1 MSVQQMA
8 GHKQGDGRTYWLDE
22 PRNVT
27 RLVRTLY
34 AVCGLLLLIDVLVPK
49 HGPFFIEHV
58 FGFYGLFGF
67 IACVVLVLVA
77 KQLRRVLMRPEDYY
91 DR

>member
-1 MSVQQMA
+1 MTDQE
-8 GHKQGDGRTYWLDE
+8 GDGRAYWLDE

-34 AVCGLLLLIDVLVPK
+34 AVCALLLVIDAFVPK
-49 HGPFFIEHV
+49 HGPFLIEHA

-77 KQLRRVLMRPEDYY
+77 KQLRKVLMRPEDYY

>member
-1 MSVQQMA
+1 MA
-8 GHKQGDGRTYWLDE
+8 DHEQGDDRSYWLDK
-22 PRNVT
+22 PGNVT
-27 RLVRTLY
+27 RVVWSLY
-34 AVCGLLLLIDVLVPK
+34 AVCGLFLAIDVLVPK
-49 HGPFFIEHV
+49 HGPFPVEHT

>member
-1 MSVQQMA
+1 MA
-8 GHKQGDGRTYWLDE
+8 GQKQGDDRSYWLDK
-22 PRNVT
+22 PGNVT
-27 RLVRTLY
+27 RLVWSLY
-34 AVCGLLLLIDVLVPK
+34 VVCGVLLAIDLIVPR
-49 HGPFFIEHV
+49 HGSFRIEHA